1 MTTIPAA
8 ATQTLIDALRASLEA
23 AQRSADGVAPPA
35 AVLWTDAD
43 GQWLTLMPAL
53 RAALPQLYVLGAY
66 DASARSGPVIWLRCI
81 VERTLPAAPPPGV
94 VPVLYLPRV
103 SRQDLRAGGDCP
115 QALQPLVELQYR
127 GAVWHQK
134 NGRDWTVDAFLSS
147 ESGGGLDIAQDN
159 RTRDAMLRALPLL
172 ATEPLAS
179 LRGRRLDAED
189 FDRLAIGD
197 PVRDL
202 LAWMSEPQAFE
213 TRCGRARYE
222 TFRDVCR
229 REFGFDP
236 DEGGPQVAGDALLN
250 ATGKWEGVW
259 RRFCEAPALYP
270 GVSQRLRE
278 ARPRDLLVDRS
289 RQPGVNQEEE
299 ERLRRDLEAAGS
311 LHHAEAC
318 ERVLAL
324 EAAHKERRNW
334 VWARI
339 GESPLAQALAP
350 LARLAEL
357 TRQPLGGAS
366 AQAMA
371 ADYANGG
378 WRCDRAMLESLAS
391 RASGT
396 ESALIAR
403 VVRTL
408 YEPWLDRSARRFQEL
423 IGQVEASSLVTGV
436 PAEKDTCVLFADGL
450 RFDVGGMLAERLEA
464 CSLRVQLTHRIAP
477 LPTVTAT
484 AKPMA
489 SPAHASCTGTAA
501 EEDFTPLIAVSGQPA
516 TAPRLR
522 SEMARVGVEVL
533 EPAEVR
539 FAASAEGG
547 GWAEIGKLDEIGHS
561 LGVRM
566 VREIDA
572 EIEAIAD
579 RVAGLLGAGW
589 ERVRVVTDHGWLLLP
604 GGLPKVELPAYL
616 VATKWARC
624 ATVRGESAASVPV
637 FAWHWNRHARIA
649 SPPGIGSF
657 IANTEYAHGGVSA
670 QECVVPELVIERG
683 AEVVRGKIVGI
694 SWRGMRCRVT
704 VESNASGLAIDL
716 RLNWKQPAS
725 SVAASV
731 KAVEANGEISLA
743 VVDDRHEGTG
753 AAVVLLDA
761 DGKVLDYK
769 PTTVGESE

>member
-1 MTTIPAA
+1 MTAPSTASA
-8 ATQTLIDALRASLEA
+8 QTLVDAVRASLEMA
-23 AQRSADGVAPPA
+23 ERSADGVAPPA

-43 GQWLTLMPAL
+43 GQWQPFMSAL
-53 RAALPQLYVLGAY
+53 RVALPQLYMLGTF
-66 DASARSGPVIWLRCI
+66 DASAHSGPVIWLRCI
-81 VERTLPAAPPPGV
+81 VDRTLPSAPKPGV
-94 VPVLYLPRV
+94 IPVLYLPLV

-115 QALQPLVELQYR
+115 PALQPLIELQYR

-147 ESGGGLDIAQDN
+147 ESGCGLDIAQDN
-159 RTRDAMLRALPLL
+159 RTHDAMLRALPLL
-172 ATEPLAS
+172 ATEPLAT

-197 PVRDL
+197 PARDL

-213 TRCGRARYE
+213 VRCGRARYE

-236 DEGGPQVAGDALLN
+236 DEGGPQAAGDALLN

-299 ERLRRDLEAAGS
+299 ERLRRDLEAVIDQP
-311 LHHAEAC
+311 HAEAR

-324 EAAHKERRNW
+324 ETAHKERRNW
-334 VWARI
+334 VWARM
-339 GESPLAQALAP
+339 GESPLALALAS
-350 LARLAEL
+350 LARVAAL
-357 TRQPLGGAS
+357 TRQPLGGSS
-366 AQAMA
+366 AQAVA

-378 WRCDRAMLESLAS
+378 WRCDWAMLESLAS
-391 RASGT
+391 RASGAD
-396 ESALIAR
+396 SALIAR
-403 VVRTL
+403 AVRTL

-423 IGQVEASSLVTGV
+423 IGQVDASSLVTGV

-464 CSLRVQLTHRIAP
+464 RGLSVRLSHRIAP

-489 SPAHASCTGTAA
+489 SPAHASCAGA
-501 EEDFTPLIAVSGQPA
+501 EGAEDFTPLIAASGQPA
-516 TAPRLR
+516 TASRLR
-522 SEMARVGVEVL
+522 SEMTRIGVEVL

-539 FAASAEGG
+539 FAGTAEGG

-561 LGVRM
+561 LGLRM
-566 VREIDA
+566 VREIDT
-572 EIEAIAD
+572 EIEVIAD
-579 RVAGLLGAGW
+579 RVAGLFGVGW

-624 ATVRGESAASVPV
+624 ATVRGESATSVPV
-637 FAWHWNRHARIA
+637 FAWHWNRHTRIA
-649 SPPGIGSF
+649 SPPGIGAF
-657 IANTEYAHGGVSA
+657 VVNTEYAHGGVSV

-683 AEVVRGKIVGI
+683 AAVVRGKIIGVG
-694 SWRGMRCRVT
+694 WRGMRCRVT
-704 VESNASGLAIDL
+704 VESNASGLTVDL

-725 SVAASV
+725 SVAASM
-731 KAVEANGEISLA
+731 KEVEANGETSLA
-743 VVDDRHEGTG
+743 VADDRHEGSG